1 VNTTERTRVLRR
13 RMIVEA
19 RRATVEHGLTGFT
32 IEQLCES
39 VGVSRRTFFNHFASK
54 EDVVLGIELHAG
66 VETLTAY
73 ARGQVVPAE
82 LDPLSSIVALA
93 VEQVRIVGLNR
104 ADEVLVRRVFERE
117 PALVARFLS
126 ATDVQLAAVARAVR
140 ERFGW
145 TVPDDPR
152 ARLVTESAAGL
163 LRVTAEHYFDDD
175 FDEST
180 GPTFDALLTTN
191 LRIMRAA
198 ITTGAAVSA
207 SVSVDQENTP

>member
-1 VNTTERTRVLRR
+1 
-13 RMIVEA
+13 MIVEA
-19 RRATVEHGLTGFT
+19 RRSTVQSGLHGFT
-32 IEQLCES
+32 IEQLCET

-54 EDVVLGIELHAG
+54 EDVVLGIELNADENLL
-66 VETLTAY
+66 VAY
-73 ARGQVVPAE
+73 ARGQVVPAT

-93 VEQVRIVGLNR
+93 IEQVHVVGLDR
-104 ADEVLVRRVFERE
+104 SDEALVRKVFDRE

-126 ATDVQLAAVARAVR
+126 ATDVQLAKVADAVR

-163 LRVTAEHYFDDD
+163 LKVTAADYFDDD

-180 GPTFDALLTTN
+180 GPSFDDLLTTN
-191 LRIMRAA
+191 LRLMRAA
-198 ITTGAAVSA
+198 ITTG
-207 SVSVDQENTP
+207 QEDTE

>member
-1 VNTTERTRVLRR
+1 MSTAERTRTLRR

-19 RRATVEHGLTGFT
+19 RRSTVECGLHGFT
-32 IEQLCES
+32 IEQLCET

-54 EDVVLGIELHAG
+54 EDVVLGIELNADENLL
-66 VETLTAY
+66 VAY
-73 ARGQVVPAE
+73 ARGQVVPAT

-93 VEQVRIVGLNR
+93 IEQVHVVGLDR
-104 ADEVLVRRVFERE
+104 SDEALVRKVFDRE

-126 ATDVQLAAVARAVR
+126 ATDVQLAKVADAVR

-163 LRVTAEHYFDDD
+163 LKVTAAAYFDDD

-180 GPTFDALLTTN
+180 GPSFDDLLTTN
-191 LRIMRAA
+191 LRLMRAA
-198 ITTGAAVSA
+198 ITTG
-207 SVSVDQENTP
+207 QEDTE